1 MTTTTKKPL
10 DPAERR
16 KINREGQREL
26 RRKRKETHA
35 DMRIFLLRQAKGRLE
50 ILAKHAKLNQ
60 TEMLETLINTA
71 FEEAG
76 FEDPE

>member
-1 MTTTTKKPL
+1 MATTTKKRA
-10 DPAERR
+10 DPAEIR
-16 KINREGQREL
+16 KMNREGQREV

-35 DMRIFLLRQAKGRLE
+35 DMRIFLLKQTKSRLE

-60 TEMLETLINTA
+60 TSMLETLINTA
-71 FEEAG
+71 FEDAG